1 MLYHVPFL
9 FLVVVNMLNSK
20 HDPKVLKKAFNFDF
34 SHKIFC
40 FYCNQTAQVF
50 AWALWF
56 SKTVALCVVVLFHYA
71 IWNADADGEPGK
83 GHAPARWLLI

>member
-1 MLYHVPFL
+1 
-9 FLVVVNMLNSK
+9 MLNSK
-20 HDPKVLKKAFNFDF
+20 HDPKFLKKAFNSDF
-34 SHKIFC
+34 MHKIFC
-40 FYCNQTAQVF
+40 FYCNQKAQVF

-83 GHAPARWLLI
+83 GHAPTSWLLI